1 MGMERRGEG
10 LRPGRT
16 LMSTKPTYTLHYWPG
31 IPGRGEYVRL
41 AFEAAG
47 EPYTDDMDVKTLGK
61 LVMSPDVVGHPPH
74 FAPPVLEFPAP
85 ASAKRAKTQAGQS
98 VSGGGTQSVFISQT
112 PAILAYLGP
121 KLGLVGDVE
130 GEEEAVREVRRA
142 QVNQLVLTALDLS
155 NEAHD
160 VHHPVATSQYYED
173 QKDEAIRRA
182 EDFRKNR
189 IPKFFQHFEQVLS
202 SNPAKSH
209 RLVGSS
215 TTTAD
220 LVLFQV
226 LDGIQFAFP
235 RRWAALEKSGKYP
248 MLFEMKNSVAGEEKL
263 KAYLA
268 SNRRQEYGMGLFRH
282 YEELDADE

>member
-1 MGMERRGEG
+1 
-10 LRPGRT
+10 
-16 LMSTKPTYTLHYWPG
+16 MSSKPTYTLHYWPG

-47 EPYTDDMDVKTLGK
+47 EPYTDDTNVKTLTS
-61 LVMSPDVVGHPPH
+61 LVMSPNVVGHPTH
-74 FAPPVLEFPAP
+74 FAPPVLEFSAP
-85 ASAKRAKTQAGQS
+85 SASAKRAKRQAGQS
-98 VSGGGTQSVFISQT
+98 AQEGAAQSVFISQT

-130 GEEEAVREVRRA
+130 GEEDAVREIRRA

-160 VHHPVATSQYYED
+160 VHHPVASSLYYED
-173 QKDEAIRRA
+173 QKDESKRRA
-182 EDFRKNR
+182 DDFRKNR

-209 RLVGSS
+209 RLVGAT

-220 LVLFQV
+220 LVLFHV
-226 LDGIQFAFP
+226 LTGIQHAFP
-235 RRWAALEKSGKYP
+235 RRWAALEKSGKYS
-248 MLFEMKNSVAGEEKL
+248 MLFKMKRSVSEEERL

-268 SNRRQEYGMGLFRH
+268 SDRRQEFGMGLFRH
-282 YEELDADE
+282 YEELDGDE